1 MHEAMVLRDA
11 VLQSLLLNNSPK
23 MVPILYAVTDS
34 KSLWANI
41 HSTNQASDLKLRR
54 EIQCI
59 RQHIEL
65 EEVEDC
71 YWTSS
76 QMMLADCLTKKTAS
90 PDNLIDVLTTGV
102 INIDIS
108 SNSM

>member
-1 MHEAMVLRDA
+1 
-11 VLQSLLLNNSPK
+11 
-23 MVPILYAVTDS
+23 MVPIYAFTDS

-54 EIQCI
+54 EVQCI

-65 EEVEDC
+65 EEVKDC
-71 YWTSS
+71 YWISS

>member
-1 MHEAMVLRDA
+1 ML
-11 VLQSLLLNNSPK
+11 SLTTSHYGQ
-23 MVPILYAVTDS
+23 IYT
-34 KSLWANI
+34 
-41 HSTNQASDLKLRR
+41 TNQASDLKLRR
-54 EIQCI
+54 EVQCI

-65 EEVEDC
+65 DEVKDC
-71 YWTSS
+71 YWISS